1 MKQIELSKFIDK
13 NVVVLVRYGFK
24 KKVEETQSY
33 EGKLI
38 NIDRLG
44 IILERKIGDI
54 EDIIVND
61 FFPWH
66 NIDAI
71 RYRPKD

>member
-1 MKQIELSKFIDK
+1 ML
-13 NVVVLVRYGFK
+13 NG
-24 KKVEETQSY
+24 KVEETQSF

-44 IILERKIGDI
+44 SILERKIGDT

-61 FFPWH
+61 FFM
-66 NIDAI
+66 A
-71 RYRPKD
+71 